1 MKKEEARERGVGGRG
16 RILMSESKE
25 RGGGWGCPHERRI
38 RKKGRFVGSV

>member
-25 RGGGWGCPHERRI
+25 RGGGGGVRMNAGLG
-38 RKKGRFVGSV
+38 KKVDS